1 MPKMQESATRFRF
14 TQKALE
20 ALPPHDAASTSSQ
33 MELCDVE
40 CVGLRFNK
48 SKSGRC
54 YWFFRFRWRGRKCAL
69 KLGEFPGMSLKQARD
84 AGWAAKAAMASGVD
98 PRRVVEAKADVLTFG
113 EFVEAHYLPH
123 ARSTLR
129 RPDVVISR
137 LNTGALTALRDR
149 HLDGI
154 TTRDVQQ
161 FHAAMKERL
170 SATTANHHL
179 AVLKAAL
186 NLAVK
191 WDYLEKNPCLG
202 VKKFQQSEGRDRYLS
217 LDEVKRF
224 LAALEKAENKVAA
237 SGLRMLLFTGLRC
250 REVFDLRWED
260 VDASGTSV
268 LLRKTKTGK
277 SRRVYLSGAAWA
289 EIELMREHR
298 RNGHPYVFPGRQ
310 AGQPL
315 AQPRCTFKAALDEAK
330 IANFRVHDLRHTY
343 ASHMVQLGASLFE
356 VQKSLG
362 HSSSAMTQRY
372 AHLADSGLRDRAD
385 QTAQRLTGTNG

>member
-69 KLGEFPGMSLKQARD
+69 KLGEFPGMSLKQARE
-84 AGWAAKAAMASGVD
+84 AGWAAKAAMARGED
-98 PRRVVEAKADVLTFG
+98 PRRAVEAKADALTFR

-123 ARSTLR
+123 ARRTLR

-137 LNTGALTALRDR
+137 LNTGSLPAFGDR
-149 HLDGI
+149 HLDAI
-154 TTRDVQQ
+154 TVRDVQQ
-161 FHAAMKERL
+161 FHAAMKERV
-170 SATTANHHL
+170 SPTTANHHL

-191 WDYLEKNPCLG
+191 WEWLEKNPCLG
-202 VKKFQQSEGRDRYLS
+202 LKKFQQSEGRDRYLS
-217 LDEVKRF
+217 LDEVKKL
-224 LAALEKAENKVAA
+224 LAALEKAENAVVA

-260 VDASGTSV
+260 VDASGRAV
-268 LLRKTKTGK
+268 LLRKTKSGK

-289 EIELMREHR
+289 EVELMREHR
-298 RNGHPYVFPGRQ
+298 RDGHPYVFPGRH
-310 AGQPL
+310 AGRPV

-372 AHLADSGLRDRAD
+372 AHLADTGLRDRAD